1 MADWRLMTEDEKSIE
16 QPAFTQRDLPEW
28 VKSLGLPAAANEAID
43 RYWKPAWDAIKDTLP
58 LLPIHAGRGALG
70 TRGDGVWA
78 ERIRFESYEERTP
91 GARWQANFQEMW
103 PSYRAWYLRDGDD
116 ARPDLATC
124 RERLHRHMPEL
135 VETYERLVELAA
147 GDEIAARCLS
157 LYRPPAFIVGCS
169 QGVWTRE
176 EPMLLRNYD
185 YPADRLEGIII
196 KTDWAGQQII
206 GMSDC
211 LWGLLDGM
219 NDAGLVVSL
228 TFGGRRAVGDGF
240 AIPLVVRYLLET
252 CQTVPQARE
261 TLQRLPIHAAQNL
274 SILDSSGEHLTA
286 YLAPDRAAHFA
297 STPATTNHQGTIDWP
312 EYADAVRT
320 VEREQH
326 ILALLANDQVTPA
339 RFADAFLEPPLYN
352 TGYTSGMGTLYT
364 AAYFP
369 TKGHVE
375 YRWPGHTMPQS
386 FHRFNQVR
394 HVQAFSDQPRAA

>member
-1 MADWRLMTEDEKSIE
+1 MPEDKKSIE

-28 VKSLGLPAAANEAID
+28 VKSLGLPAVANEAID

-58 LLPIHAGRGALG
+58 LLPIHAGRGAVG
-70 TRGDGVWA
+70 TSPAAGVSV
-78 ERIRFESYEERTP
+78 ESIRFEAYEESTP
-91 GARWQANFQEMW
+91 GERWQANFQEMW
-103 PSYRAWYLRDGDD
+103 PAYRAWYLRDGAD

-124 RERLHRHMPEL
+124 RKRLRQHMPEL
-135 VETYERLVELAA
+135 VETYERLVALAG
-147 GDEIAARCLS
+147 GDDIAARCLS

-169 QGVWTRE
+169 QGVSTRGQ
-176 EPMLLRNYD
+176 PMLVRNYD

-196 KTDWAGQQII
+196 KSDWAGQRII

-228 TFGGRRAVGDGF
+228 TFGGRRATGDGF

-261 TLQRLPIHAAQNL
+261 KLQRLPINAAQNL
-274 SILDSSGEHLTA
+274 SILDNSGDHLTA

-297 STPATTNHQGTIDWP
+297 STPATTNHQGAIDWP
-312 EYADAVRT
+312 EYAHAVRT

-326 ILALLANDQVTPA
+326 LLALLANDQVTPR

-352 TGYTSGMGTLYT
+352 NGYTSGMGTLYT

-369 TKGHVE
+369 TTGRVE
-375 YRWPGHTMPQS
+375 YRWPGHTMTQS
-386 FHRFNQVR
+386 FHRFNEVR
-394 HVQAFSDQPRAA
+394 HIQAFSDQPRAA

>member
-1 MADWRLMTEDEKSIE
+1 MPEHESMEHAALTLRE
-16 QPAFTQRDLPEW
+16 LPEW
-28 VKSLGLPAAANEAID
+28 VKALGLPAAANDAID

-58 LLPIHAGRGALG
+58 LLPVHPGRDAADYASAAGASS
-70 TRGDGVWA
+70 
-78 ERIRFESYEERTP
+78 ERICFEAYEEPTP
-91 GARWQANFQEMW
+91 GERWQANFQEMW
-103 PSYRAWYLRDGDD
+103 PAYRAWYLRDGSD

-124 RERLHRHMPEL
+124 RKRLRQHMPEL

-169 QGVWTRE
+169 QGVCTRG
-176 EPMLLRNYD
+176 EPMLVRNYD
-185 YPADRLEGIII
+185 YPADRLEGIIV
-196 KTDWAGQQII
+196 KTDWAGRQVV

-252 CQTVPQARE
+252 CQTVREARE
-261 TLQRLPIHAAQNL
+261 KLQRLPIHAAQNL
-274 SILDSSGEHLTA
+274 SILDSSGEHVTA
-286 YLAPDRAAHFA
+286 YLAPDRAARFA
-297 STPATTNHQGTIDWP
+297 STPATTNHQGAIDWP
-312 EYADAVRT
+312 EYARAVRT

-326 ILALLANDQVTPA
+326 ILALLADDQVTPA

-352 TGYTSGMGTLYT
+352 NGYASGMGTLYT
-364 AAYFP
+364 AAYLP
-369 TKGHVE
+369 TSGRVE

-386 FHRFNQVR
+386 FDRFTEVR
-394 HVQAFSDQPRAA
+394 HLQAFPDQV

>member
-1 MADWRLMTEDEKSIE
+1 MSGDEKSIE
-16 QPAFTQRDLPEW
+16 RPAFTQRDLPEW
-28 VKSLGLPAAANEAID
+28 VKSLGLPSAAVEAID
-43 RYWKPAWDAIKDTLP
+43 RYWKPAWDAIRDTLP
-58 LLPIHAGRGALG
+58 LLPIHAGRGASG
-70 TRGDGVWA
+70 PGPRAGGSV
-78 ERIRFESYEERTP
+78 ESIRFEAHEERIP
-91 GARWQANFQEMW
+91 GDRWQASFQEMW
-103 PSYRAWYLRDGDD
+103 PAYRAWYLRDGER
-116 ARPDLATC
+116 ARPDLTTC
-124 RERLHRHMPEL
+124 RKRLRQHMPEL

-169 QGVWTRE
+169 QGVSTRGQ
-176 EPMLLRNYD
+176 PMLVRNYD

-228 TFGGRRAVGDGF
+228 TFGGRRATGDGF
-240 AIPLVVRYLLET
+240 GIPLVVRYLLET

-261 TLQRLPIHAAQNL
+261 KLQRLPINAAQNL
-274 SILDSSGEHLTA
+274 SILDSSGDHLTA
-286 YLAPDRAAHFA
+286 YLAPDRAARFA
-297 STPATTNHQGTIDWP
+297 RTPATTNHQGTIDWP
-312 EYADAVRT
+312 EYAHAVRT

-326 ILALLANDQVTPA
+326 LLALLANDRVTPA

-352 TGYTSGMGTLYT
+352 NVHTSGMGTLYT

-369 TKGHVE
+369 TTGRVE
-375 YRWPGHTMPQS
+375 YRWPGHTMTQS
-386 FHRFNQVR
+386 FHAFNQVR
-394 HVQAFSDQPRAA
+394 HIQAFADQPRAA

>member
-1 MADWRLMTEDEKSIE
+1 MPEHEKSIE
-16 QPAFTQRDLPEW
+16 QSAFTQRDLPEW
-28 VKSLGLPAAANEAID
+28 VKSLGLPAVANDAID

-58 LLPIHAGRGALG
+58 LLPIHAGRGAVG
-70 TRGDGVWA
+70 TGSAASLSV
-78 ERIRFESYEERTP
+78 ESICFEAYDERTP
-91 GARWQANFQEMW
+91 GERWQASFQEMW
-103 PSYRAWYLRDGDD
+103 PAYRAWYLRDGGD

-124 RERLHRHMPEL
+124 RKRLRQHMPEL

-169 QGVWTRE
+169 QGVSTRGQ
-176 EPMLLRNYD
+176 PMLVRNYD

-196 KTDWAGQQII
+196 KTNWAGQRII

-228 TFGGRRAVGDGF
+228 TFGGRRATGDGF

-261 TLQRLPIHAAQNL
+261 KLQRLPINAAQNL
-274 SILDSSGEHLTA
+274 SILDNSGDHLTA
-286 YLAPDRAAHFA
+286 YLAPDRAARFA
-297 STPATTNHQGTIDWP
+297 STPATTNHQGAIDWP
-312 EYADAVRT
+312 EYAHAVRT

-326 ILALLANDQVTPA
+326 LLAILANDQVSPE

-352 TGYTSGMGTLYT
+352 NAYTSGMGTLYT

-369 TKGHVE
+369 TTGRVE
-375 YRWPGHTMPQS
+375 YRWPGHAMPQS
-386 FHRFNQVR
+386 FHRFHQVR
-394 HVQAFSDQPRAA
+394 HIQAFSDQPRAA